1 MVYLQR
7 LKCFTVAAAEEDFSM
22 KFFKSFIFASI
33 LLLLF
38 TSAGNSTANAQ
49 TIRGILKTLQGKRI
63 LNVWGNNFEMG
74 FAHGYLLANDIVTL
88 LEDYMLGT
96 LYDAENY
103 ERTVRLI
110 KIYIKVPAPF
120 RNELEGMHQGM
131 QTALGMNGMFSAR
144 LKRHYE
150 PADLLAWNLV
160 PDIFRLRF
168 NARSFFNSF
177 TGDYAPGFCSS
188 ISAWGEGAF
197 NGNTLIA
204 RDLDFGFPG
213 DLLDQTSIIIAY
225 QPSSFFKQQWVSI
238 GWPGLIGCLTG
249 MNEEGVGAAL
259 NLDYA
264 GPDLDDLLIPIGD
277 AYIGIP
283 RYYTPV
289 MFALR
294 KAVENKRIIFYRNDP
309 LGNFLNIM
317 RITNIT
323 GAFNIHLFTPYREG
337 MKPQYPAVILEC
349 NSNGTALRTPAD
361 NQQWEPFLL
370 SDTFL
375 AVTNHNRK
383 LRNPIDCLRYE
394 TLVNRLNDISVLTME
409 QALAIEREVAQTS
422 GPYNTV
428 QVIGLMPETRELW
441 VSFRDGQTPAW
452 EAKPAHFQW
461 NELFKK

>member
-1 MVYLQR
+1 
-7 LKCFTVAAAEEDFSM
+7 M
-22 KFFKSFIFASI
+22 KPFKNILYAIILVLLFAS
-33 LLLLF
+33 
-38 TSAGNSTANAQ
+38 AGTSTADAQ
-49 TIRGILKTLQGKRI
+49 PIKGILKTLQGKRI

-74 FAHGYLLANDIVTL
+74 FAHGYLLADDIVTL
-88 LEDYMLGT
+88 LENYMLGT
-96 LYDAENY
+96 LYDAKNY

-110 KIYIKVPAPF
+110 KIYINVPAPF
-120 RNELEGMHQGM
+120 WNELKGMHQGM
-131 QTALGMNGMFSAR
+131 REALGDSGMFSAR
-144 LKRHYE
+144 LKRNYE
-150 PADLLAWNLV
+150 PVDLLAWNLV
-160 PDIFRLRF
+160 PDIFRLGFDSNVLF
-168 NARSFFNSF
+168 NTF
-177 TGDYAPGFCSS
+177 TNTSAPGFCSS
-188 ISAWGEGAF
+188 ISAWGEGSF

-213 DLLDQTSIIIAY
+213 DLLDHANIIIAC
-225 QPSSFFKQQWVSI
+225 QPSSFFKHQWVSI

-264 GPDLDDLLIPIGD
+264 SPDLDDLLIPIGD

-309 LGNFLNIM
+309 LGNFLYIM
-317 RITNIT
+317 RFTNIT
-323 GAFNIHLFTPYREG
+323 GAFNIHLFSPYRKG
-337 MKPQYPAVILEC
+337 IKSPYPAAILEC
-349 NSNGTALRTPAD
+349 SNKGTALRTPAD

-383 LRNPIDCLRYE
+383 LRDPIDCPRYE
-394 TLVNRLNDISVLTME
+394 TLVNRLNDISVLNME
-409 QALAIEREVAQTS
+409 QALALERAVAQTS

-428 QVIGLMPETRELW
+428 QIIGLMPESREIW
-441 VSFRDGQTPAW
+441 VCFRDGETPAW
-452 EAKPAHFQW
+452 ETEPAHFQW